1 MKKENKMKRIVY
13 TAMAGMGFIAMV
25 VVSSLS
31 SCQKMDR
38 PPMNIIPD
46 DTARINGP
54 LQFYAPFEDS
64 PDDSAQY
71 QAGTATDVTYVNG
84 INGKAYQGAAN
95 AQIQYP
101 SAVRMAQMTSF
112 TVSFWMNTE
121 KHDGGAQAIFMLPN
135 TEDFW
140 GNLFAMIEGNNNPDD
155 DTMLLKFHFAG
166 NWVEFTG
173 NNGLDRLPGMYG
185 QWRHLAFTYDENT
198 SKFAVYLDGE
208 ALPLPAAVTDRV
220 KDGAPLG
227 PLAFSNVSRF
237 VIGGFQQ
244 HIGIR
249 TPADAWML
257 HYTGMLDQFRV
268 HTRALSAAEINE
280 LFTTKQ

>member
-1 MKKENKMKRIVY
+1 MKTTLSQTLAALGLAVL
-13 TAMAGMGFIAMV
+13 IAA
-25 VVSSLS
+25 S

-71 QAGTATDVTYVNG
+71 QKGSATAITFVDGVT
-84 INGKAYQGAAN
+84 GKAYKGASN
-95 AQIQYP
+95 GQIQYP
-101 SAVRMAQMTSF
+101 SAVRMANMTSF

-140 GNLFAMIEGNNNPDD
+140 GNLFATIEGNNNPDD
-155 DTMLLKFHFAG
+155 NSMLLKFNFAG
-166 NWVEFTG
+166 NWVEFNG
-173 NNGLDRLPGMYG
+173 NNGLERLPDMYG
-185 QWRHLAFTYDENT
+185 RWRHLAFTYDEST
-198 SKFAVYLDGE
+198 SKFAAYLDGE
-208 ALPLPAAVTDRV
+208 PLALPAAVTDRV

-237 VIGGFQQ
+237 VIGGYQQ

-268 HTRALSAAEINE
+268 HTRALSATEIAE
-280 LFTTKQ
+280 LYTTRQ